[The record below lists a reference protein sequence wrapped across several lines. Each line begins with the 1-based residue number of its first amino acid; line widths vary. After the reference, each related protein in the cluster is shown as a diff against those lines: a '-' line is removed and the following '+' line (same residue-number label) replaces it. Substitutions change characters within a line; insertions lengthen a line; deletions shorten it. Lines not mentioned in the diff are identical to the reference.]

1 MQRPIVIVGAGLA
14 GLVCARHLFRRGH
27 EVLIV
32 EAGDRPGG
40 RLRTDKV
47 DGFTLDQGFQVYL
60 NEYPHTEAE
69 LNEGA
74 LGLRAFEPGCL
85 VRWDNNDH
93 EVNRDAVLAM
103 AMSTYLSNL
112 DKIRLLTMSRE
123 LAEMDVDE
131 ILAMEDDT
139 AEHALRVRGFS
150 DRVIDRFF
158 RPFFGGV
165 FLDRSLQVS
174 WRQFAFIW
182 RTMNAGD
189 VSIPQAGMEA
199 IPQQIAADLPARVF
213 RFGARVSDLVRDGG
227 RVTGVRL
234 VNGEVIDAE
243 MVVVATDARAAKSLT
258 GIASIPDEFHGSTTI
273 YYAAPERPVDDPVL
287 VANGN
292 RPVRLN
298 HFVCLSRIAPQRGN
312 GTEHLISAT
321 VLGVPE
327 LSDDSLAHTVR
338 YEIQSWY
345 PKTAITNWRP
355 LRVDRVPYAQLVQR
369 PGLRQEWPTERTET
383 EGLVLAGEFCANSSI
398 DGAVLSGRRAA
409 DVVSSALAPATAGT
423 TA

>member
-1 MQRPIVIVGAGLA
+1 M
-14 GLVCARHLFRRGH
+14 
-27 EVLIV
+27 

-85 VRWDNNDH
+85 VRWDNTDH

-158 RPFFGGV
+158 RP
-165 FLDRSLQVS
+165 
-174 WRQFAFIW
+174 
-182 RTMNAGD
+182 
-189 VSIPQAGMEA
+189 
-199 IPQQIAADLPARVF
+199 
-213 RFGARVSDLVRDGG
+213 
-227 RVTGVRL
+227 
-234 VNGEVIDAE
+234 
-243 MVVVATDARAAKSLT
+243 
-258 GIASIPDEFHGSTTI
+258 
-273 YYAAPERPVDDPVL
+273 
-287 VANGN
+287 
-292 RPVRLN
+292 
-298 HFVCLSRIAPQRGN
+298 
-312 GTEHLISAT
+312 
-321 VLGVPE
+321 
-327 LSDDSLAHTVR
+327 
-338 YEIQSWY
+338 
-345 PKTAITNWRP
+345 
-355 LRVDRVPYAQLVQR
+355 
-369 PGLRQEWPTERTET
+369 
-383 EGLVLAGEFCANSSI
+383 
-398 DGAVLSGRRAA
+398 
-409 DVVSSALAPATAGT
+409 
-423 TA
+423 